1 MSLFSSMLGRN
12 VSPHRKIKIEK
23 QIKMDLSQYIAR
35 SISGTHRLLSK
46 GSTAIQESYYF
57 YQTTK
62 CYPCIFTKK
71 AKNTVRKHKD

>member
-1 MSLFSSMLGRN
+1 MLGRN
-12 VSPHRKIKIEK
+12 VVPHMKIKIEK

-46 GSTAIQESYYF
+46 GSITVQQSYYL
-57 YQTTK
+57 YQMTK